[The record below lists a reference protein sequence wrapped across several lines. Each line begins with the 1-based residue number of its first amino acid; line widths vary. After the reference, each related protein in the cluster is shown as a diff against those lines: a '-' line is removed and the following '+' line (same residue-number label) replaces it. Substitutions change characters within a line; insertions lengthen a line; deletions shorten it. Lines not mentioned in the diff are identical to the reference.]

1 MRPADETA
9 LVEHRDPTANQDLV
23 YRAALPF
30 VLSQGRA
37 RLLAEAMYQQKLASN
52 VLRISIAPG
61 PAFDLETTTAIEF
74 DGRDWRVAQIEDSLI
89 TRDLVLHAQT
99 PAPVSAKAIEIP
111 DHGAPAT
118 YPAGLAFEILD
129 IPDLLDDG
137 GSGPALAA
145 TGHPWTAPIEVKVGG
160 TLQSLQLKATIRNP
174 EWMGQSTSSLAAG
187 TAGQWDETSV
197 LDVLI
202 PNGDLS
208 SADQAAVLDGT
219 NRLAIAQTSG
229 WEVIGWTSAILI
241 GTDHWRLSGLLRG
254 LLETDAQ
261 AVSADATVVIVND
274 RLRTISLSAHQINV
288 PLLWKIGTLDLMT
301 HTYSP

>member
-1 MRPADETA
+1 SYQPG
-9 LVEHRDPTANQDLV
+9 LVEYRDPTANQDLV
-23 YRAALPF
+23 YRAALPL

-37 RLLAEAMYQQKLASN
+37 RLLAEAMYQQNLAGN
-52 VLRISIAPG
+52 VLRISMAPG
-61 PAFDLETTTAIEF
+61 SAFDLETTTAIEF

-89 TRDLVLHAQT
+89 IRDLVLRAQT
-99 PAPVSAKAIEIP
+99 PAPVFAKAIEIP
-111 DHGAPAT
+111 DHGDPTT
-118 YPAGLAFEILD
+118 YPAELAFEILD
-129 IPDLLDDG
+129 IPDLLEDG
-137 GSGPALAA
+137 GSGPALAV
-145 TGHPWTAPIEVKVGG
+145 TGDPWTVPIEVKVGAS
-160 TLQSLQLKATIRNP
+160 LQSLQSKATIRDP
-174 EWMGQSTSSLAAG
+174 AWIGRSSSGLAAG
-187 TAGQWDETSV
+187 TAGQWDDTSV
-197 LDVLI
+197 LDVQI

-208 SADQAAVLDGT
+208 SADRAAVLDGA

-274 RLRTISLSAHQINV
+274 RLRTISLSAHQVNV
-288 PLLWKIGTLDLMT
+288 PLRWKIGTLDLVT